1 MKKDIEIPQAN
12 GVGVAIALE
21 HNPETGNEEWYA
33 HLINRRAADIEM
45 IVIVSQGFNETQTTS
60 LFRRRIDKLA
70 AGQST
75 KFELMQPEV
84 FALDNRFQL
93 TFFENGKLYDRE
105 FLFERNIINKEV
117 IAKIPE
123 IGHKGLLAI

>member
-21 HNPETGNEEWYA
+21 QNLETGNEEWFA

-105 FLFERNIINKEV
+105 FLFERNIINKDV
-117 IAKIPE
+117 IATIPE